1 MINSFLLK
9 AWETSQFINAD
20 QILSPMSSPLLMGLS
35 SEATDMID
43 LQVAGTRSLIFWR
56 SIIAKNGKVFSSVWK
71 HEESYRSEIKD
82 AYTVS
87 FILYLGTEHKVLSV
101 NRRKWSCINK
111 DLHKYIN
118 ETFQITFCWPRVH
131 LLFSELCSQRGEM
144 WIHVHFFSVTVVSKV
159 YG

>member
-9 AWETSQFINAD
+9 AWEASQLINAD
-20 QILSPMSSPLLMGLS
+20 QILSPMSAPVLMGLF

-43 LQVAGTRSLIFWR
+43 LQIARTRSLNFWR

-87 FILYLGTEHKVLSV
+87 FILYLGTEYKVLSV
-101 NRRKWSCINK
+101 S
-111 DLHKYIN
+111 
-118 ETFQITFCWPRVH
+118 
-131 LLFSELCSQRGEM
+131 RG
-144 WIHVHFFSVTVVSKV
+144 KKL
-159 YG
+159 YK